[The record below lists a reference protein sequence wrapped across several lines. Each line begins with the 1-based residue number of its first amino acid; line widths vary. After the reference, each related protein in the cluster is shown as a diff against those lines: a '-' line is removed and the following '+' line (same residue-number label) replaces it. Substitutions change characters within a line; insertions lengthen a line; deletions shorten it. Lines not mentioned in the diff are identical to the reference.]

1 MITTRRLVTLQPR
14 TVSISRADRP
24 PPPGK
29 THLDLIWGKI
39 CLLREKE
46 EGSRRRSDCSRASAA
61 WFNLAADSVAD
72 HLCSSYFGRWVRV
85 NAEEGETAGGTEGRK
100 EDNLFTEMEEK
111 GNVGSQITI
120 LQIFWRYIDTRQ
132 WNNQL
137 NIEIR
142 YKLRPSSDFTL
153 LTVWCRDS
161 LTYMWYQSL
170 VIDSSAD
177 RKLIRNNFDRCLI
190 GWANYPTKTL
200 PITAS
205 RV

>member
-1 MITTRRLVTLQPR
+1 MELGAGERSSASSHSHILSHLHTNRHIHIGDGTYVLWRMITTRRLVTLQPR
-14 TVSISRADRP
+14 TVSISRTEGP

-72 HLCSSYFGRWVRV
+72 HLYSSYFGRWVRV
-85 NAEEGETAGGTEGRK
+85 NAEEEEKEGGTEGRK

-111 GNVGSQITI
+111 GNIGSQITI
-120 LQIFWRYIDTRQ
+120 LQIFWQYIDSRQ

-142 YKLRPSSDFTL
+142 YKLRPSSDFKI
-153 LTVWCRDS
+153 S
-161 LTYMWYQSL
+161 NIEMW
-170 VIDSSAD
+170 
-177 RKLIRNNFDRCLI
+177 
-190 GWANYPTKTL
+190 P
-200 PITAS
+200 
-205 RV
+205 